1 MKHPMTRSRTGHLA
15 ATVAVA
21 LTCAAPL
28 PAAATSSSVMLRVL
42 AQAEPV
48 TPVQPKIKLTMEQEH
63 IIKEFILKDTTIG
76 KAPGSTAVKI
86 GEPVPA
92 GIELRPFPAAV
103 TAKVPQVKA
112 HAFFVHGEQVVVVNP
127 QDNKVADV
135 IE

>member
-1 MKHPMTRSRTGHLA
+1 MAGHLA

-21 LTCAAPL
+21 LTCAASTSL
-28 PAAATSSSVMLRVL
+28 SAATSASTSPEEVLVL
-42 AQAEPV
+42 AQETPV
-48 TPVQPKIKLTMEQEH
+48 APVQPKIKLTMEQEH
-63 IIKEFILKDTTIG
+63 IIKELILKDMKVE
-76 KAPGSTAVKI
+76 KAPGNIAVKI
-86 GEPVPA
+86 GDTAPA

-135 IE
+135 ID